1 MTIGSVTVGWMDV
14 SSLQHYF
21 IGLLAIGNNV
31 SALGA
36 FLLQT
41 KDLPRAK
48 VRRLI
53 LVTSSACLGMLLL
66 FMLVGTAVL
75 DFFGI
80 SISSFQ
86 IAGGLLLGGV
96 GLDMMKA
103 RQPTDLPL
111 KAVNHRADHSPQP
124 SDAHLYATAVVP
136 IAIPLTVGAGTFSAV
151 ILFADLSQRTGTG
164 LHLFA
169 AIVGL
174 VLVNYLGFFFSAR
187 IVKLAGDVGLSVFIK
202 IMGLFTLAIGV
213 EFVVRGLS
221 AIYMHLRGS

>member
-1 MTIGSVTVGWMDV
+1 MDV
-14 SSLQHYF
+14 ASFQHYL

-31 SALGA
+31 SAMGA
-36 FLLQT
+36 FLMQT

-53 LVTSSACLGMLLL
+53 LVTSGACLGMLLL

-80 SISSFQ
+80 SISAFQ

-103 RQPTDLPL
+103 RQPNDVPL
-111 KAVNHRADHSPQP
+111 KAVDHAQTLSQQP
-124 SDAHLYATAVVP
+124 SDAQLYSTAVVP

-151 ILFADLSQRTGTG
+151 ILFADLANRSGNG
-164 LHLFA
+164 LNLFL

-174 VLVNYLGFFFSAR
+174 VLVNYLVFFFSGR
-187 IVKLAGDVGLSVFIK
+187 IVKFAGDVGLSVFIK
-202 IMGLFTLAIGV
+202 IMGLFTLSIGV
-213 EFVVRGLS
+213 EFIVRGLS
-221 AIYMHLRGS
+221 AIYLQLRTG